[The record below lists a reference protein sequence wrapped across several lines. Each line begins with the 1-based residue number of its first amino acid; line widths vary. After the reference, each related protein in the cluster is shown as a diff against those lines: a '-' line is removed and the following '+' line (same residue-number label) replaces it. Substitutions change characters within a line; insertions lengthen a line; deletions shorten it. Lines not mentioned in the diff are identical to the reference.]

1 MTDLAKRRRARK
13 NKQNMQNEQN
23 EQEFFP
29 KGILDVIQTDYP
41 ERYVM
46 MLEDTP
52 VKRLFADEEWLDILT
67 KARNSFESHR
77 RLVSPKFRD
86 LP

>member
-1 MTDLAKRRRARK
+1 MTDLAKHRRARK
-13 NKQNMQNEQN
+13 NKQNEQD
-23 EQEFFP
+23 FFP

-41 ERYVM
+41 DRYVM

-52 VKRLFADEEWLDILT
+52 VKRLFSDEEWLDILT

>member
-13 NKQNMQNEQN
+13 NKQNMQNEQD
-23 EQEFFP
+23 FFP

-41 ERYVM
+41 DRYVM